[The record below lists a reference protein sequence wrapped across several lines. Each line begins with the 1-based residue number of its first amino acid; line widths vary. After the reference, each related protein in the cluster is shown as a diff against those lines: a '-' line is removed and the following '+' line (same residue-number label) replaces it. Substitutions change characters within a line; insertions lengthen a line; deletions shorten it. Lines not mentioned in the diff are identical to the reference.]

1 MEREV
6 VASSVD
12 GKSPCSDAKGRLQAL
27 AVKAATV
34 GVGDEDPVCT
44 ESPSGP
50 RPSPSLRHEAATQ
63 SNSRR
68 RREQS
73 YLEKEEHCQAVSW
86 AMR

>member
-12 GKSPCSDAKGRLQAL
+12 GKSLCSDAKGRLQAL

-50 RPSPSLRHEAATQ
+50 RPSRPLRHEAETQ
-63 SNSRR
+63 PDSRR

-73 YLEKEEHCQAVSW
+73 HLEEEEHCQAVSW
-86 AMR
+86 AVR